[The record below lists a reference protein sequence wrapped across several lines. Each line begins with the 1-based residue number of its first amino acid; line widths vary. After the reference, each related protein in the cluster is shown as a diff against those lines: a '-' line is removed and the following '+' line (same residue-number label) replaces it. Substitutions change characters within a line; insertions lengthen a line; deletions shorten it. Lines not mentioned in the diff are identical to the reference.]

1 MPNETCYNRMES
13 IPLRLMGR
21 HKPQELLARST
32 IFLIAGSLLVGCDSN
47 KPMPKQELH
56 LSAPIQ
62 IQIDLKDPSRSFGV
76 LPVGEQRRLF
86 KVGYGRHGVTCAGT
100 QFEEGYTP
108 LGRFVVNAI
117 LSKDQFAMDKD
128 LIVRSGK
135 SEKELRKTLFANM
148 NSIDFSGDGES
159 GEYGIGYISLAP
171 INSVKQPF
179 SFNKY
184 NGTFRW
190 YSFAMHGSNNEAK
203 VGDRVTGGCL
213 NLGESVLA
221 SMLKIVRLG
230 DTVEI
235 RSNGSCTP

>member
-1 MPNETCYNRMES
+1 
-13 IPLRLMGR
+13 MGR
-21 HKPQELLARST
+21 QKPPPFLTQST
-32 IFLIAGSLLVGCDSN
+32 IILIAGSVVVACESN
-47 KPMPKQELH
+47 QPISKQEPR

-62 IQIDLKDPSRSFGV
+62 IQIDLKDPSKSFGV
-76 LPVGEQRRLF
+76 LPVGDQRRLF

-100 QFEEGYTP
+100 RFEEGYTP
-108 LGRFVVNAI
+108 LGSFVVNAI

-128 LIVRSGK
+128 LVAKSGK
-135 SEKELRKTLFANM
+135 SEDELRKTLFANM

-203 VGDRVTGGCL
+203 VGNRVTGGCL
-213 NLGESVLA
+213 NLDEPVLA

-235 RSNGSCTP
+235 SANGKCTP